1 MQTACLMLAALWLLA
16 GGVQQQTA
24 AAEGEQVDVSSR
36 PVAALQPG
44 ASAQEVVGLLLEAVA
59 DEVAAVR
66 GPGSP
71 AERTRLLQDAQKRV
85 MALAA
90 REAILEQL
98 EGVFGK
104 RLAGRGVSLD
114 QFADQVI
121 RSWPRVLSYYVGQW
135 RLERVVLAVGEAAG
149 GAKVYLPIVDAA
161 GQDEAWLE
169 VALSRA
175 ADGRWGVVRVRFRPG
190 SKGSAW
196 RSKGRSAAELPGEQD
211 FGAGQT
217 STGPAEPGSAS
228 KGGE

>member
-1 MQTACLMLAALWLLA
+1 MRTACLMLAALWLLA
-16 GGVQQQTA
+16 GGVQQQTVA
-24 AAEGEQVDVSSR
+24 AAGEQGDVSSR
-36 PVAALQPG
+36 PAAPSQPG

-71 AERTRLLQDAQKRV
+71 VERARLLQDAQERV

-90 REAILEQL
+90 KEAILEQL
-98 EGVFGK
+98 EGVFSE
-104 RLAGRGVSLD
+104 RLAGRGVSLE
-114 QFADQVI
+114 QFADQVV
-121 RSWPRVLSYYVGQW
+121 RSWSRILSHYVGQW
-135 RLERVVLAVGEAAG
+135 RLERVVLVVGEPAG
-149 GAKVYLPIVDAA
+149 GGKVYLPIVDAA

-196 RSKGRSAAELPGEQD
+196 STKSSPAAELSGEQD

-217 STGPAEPGSAS
+217 STGPAEPKNVS